1 MKSILHDLYAG
12 KVTPWERRI
21 SDNPKYKEIIKK
33 LDEEEHYLMDKLP
46 AKDVQH
52 LQNFKKLS
60 YQAMAIDEVEI
71 FRSGYKLGA
80 LMMMEVLEDRRE
92 AVDE

>member
-1 MKSILHDLYAG
+1 MKSILHDLYIG

-33 LDEEEHYLMDKLP
+33 LDEEEHYLMDKLST
-46 AKDVQH
+46 KDVQH
-52 LQNFKKLS
+52 LQDFKKLS

-71 FRSGYKLGA
+71 FKAGYKLGA
-80 LMMMEVLEDRRE
+80 LMIMEVLEDRRE